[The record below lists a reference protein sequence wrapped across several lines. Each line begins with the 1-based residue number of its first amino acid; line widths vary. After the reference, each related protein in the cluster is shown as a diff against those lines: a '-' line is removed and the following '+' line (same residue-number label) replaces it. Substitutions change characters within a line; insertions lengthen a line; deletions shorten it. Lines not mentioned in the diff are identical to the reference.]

1 MDDKKEKILDKIKKL
16 LALSKSD
23 NVHESARA
31 LAQVQ
36 KMMKIY
42 NLQEIDIENSYIN
55 SHLSKFKV
63 GTQKLPNH
71 INFLASLMKR
81 KFAVEV
87 LVDSKWNVNNKSNL
101 KVDRYF
107 EFFGFNE
114 NPEIACYVFDFLA
127 RKIQK
132 DRMDF
137 LKTLNKN
144 LKRLTKIKKADAFCY
159 GWIVA
164 INDKLDNFV
173 LNEEQSNKVFNFIKN
188 KTNTDSFGEMKATRK
203 LDLSKS
209 KYTSSISEGLRKG
222 NEVQLNHGVKNREK
236 EIFKIGN

>member
-87 LVDSKWNVNNKSNL
+87 LVDSKWNVSNKSNI

-137 LKTLNKN
+137 LKTLSKN
-144 LKRLTKIKKADAFCY
+144 TKRLTKIKKADAFCY

-222 NEVQLNHGVKNREK
+222 NEVQLNHGVKNTGK

>member
-87 LVDSKWNVNNKSNL
+87 LVDSKWNVSNKSNI